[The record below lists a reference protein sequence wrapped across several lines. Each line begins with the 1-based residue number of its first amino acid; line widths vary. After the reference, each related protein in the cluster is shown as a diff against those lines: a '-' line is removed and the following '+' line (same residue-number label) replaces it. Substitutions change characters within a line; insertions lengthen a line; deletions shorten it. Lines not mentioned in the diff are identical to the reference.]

1 MRCAGFSSLY
11 AATTPWGTQADAI
24 AVSHPRRA
32 STRPTRSRRS
42 SRRTLAEETS
52 CPTGTCRKRRVSRHA
67 PTPSTLSHPTH
78 ARPLSPPSEP
88 FFPGVPLLPSSAP
101 FSPLL
106 DAPRHT
112 TPPTVRTPL
121 SDPHSPRSLL
131 FVWLLQRG
139 TLVDALSGVR
149 GASAALRRLPAAG
162 QARARLAREDPHGR
176 RTLPQL
182 GLGAAFPPTFL
193 AHGTEDAI
201 VHVEESRHFCG
212 LLRSEGVEC
221 VLWEVEGGG
230 HGFDTE
236 GGWKSSPGGGDEDL
250 TRRKDEGLARIIP
263 WLVEHFD

>member
-1 MRCAGFSSLY
+1 M
-11 AATTPWGTQADAI
+11 
-24 AVSHPRRA
+24 
-32 STRPTRSRRS
+32 
-42 SRRTLAEETS
+42 
-52 CPTGTCRKRRVSRHA
+52 SRHA
-67 PTPSTLSHPTH
+67 PTPSTPSNPTH
-78 ARPLSPPSEP
+78 ARPLSPPTEP

-236 GGWKSSPGGGDEDL
+236 GGWKSSPGGGDEEL